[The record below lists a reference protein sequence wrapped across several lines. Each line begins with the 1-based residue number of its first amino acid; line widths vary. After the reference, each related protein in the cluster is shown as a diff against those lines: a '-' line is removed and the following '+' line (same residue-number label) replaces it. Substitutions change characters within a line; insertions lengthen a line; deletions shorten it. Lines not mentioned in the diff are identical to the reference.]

1 MKMREKHYFEIGI
14 LPIILIPVIG
24 ITIGLTLVFSQPKT
38 DTFSYPKYPKINSMP
53 IADKLAAYN
62 DDDEDTIP
70 DAKKAYFT
78 FSGDTVLILPETDPL
93 KTDDGYS
100 KVLYKNQQ
108 GNFKTI
114 NLPTSALQEIPAD
127 TTGGKSDQ

>member
-1 MKMREKHYFEIGI
+1 MKVRQKHYFEIGI

-24 ITIGLTLVFSQPKT
+24 ITVALTLLFSKPKT
-38 DTFSYPKYPKINSMP
+38 DDFSYQKYQNINTKP

-62 DDDEDTIP
+62 EDDEDTIP

-93 KTDDGYS
+93 KTDEGYS

-114 NLPTSALQEIPAD
+114 NLPTSSLQEIPAD
-127 TTGGKSDQ
+127 TTGEKSNE